1 MATRMSSRP
10 EAPHPDQPEHPAR
23 KDDDKEVGMRASM
36 WPAGPGGRA
45 ALAREA
51 AHRRLTGLTALS
63 VAAVSV
69 AALAAC
75 GSSGG
80 SSGGSSSGGSGGSG
94 YTIHAIVSATGS
106 ASFLGG
112 EEKAALLALAKHV
125 NATGGI
131 SGHPL
136 TFDIADNQSTA
147 STAVSLASPLLSQ
160 SPVLV
165 VGSLTTTDRPV
176 DDLATS
182 SGPVVYDLS
191 PGDHPKP
198 GSFVY
203 SSSNSTTNQIGAFV
217 NFAKAKGWTRVAAI
231 TSTDTS
237 GQDGWTNIEK
247 AVAASNGAVSI
258 INHQTFGP
266 KDVSVTTQLS
276 KIKSSNPQA
285 LFIWTTGT
293 PLSTVLKGMQQLSLD
308 SVPTMTTN
316 GNASDKEMQ
325 SLSNV
330 LPAQLYFPGAPFMIG
345 PQHLTGQAK
354 AQVQAFDTA
363 MKAVGQPVPDEGN
376 ALAWDPGLILVDALK
391 KLGTGASAAQIQHY
405 VSSLNGFAGINGTYN
420 FTDRSIP
427 DNRGLNIQSVYITQ
441 WSKANSNWAPASGP
455 AGMSL
460 TSP

>member
-1 MATRMSSRP
+1 MKAWI
-10 EAPHPDQPEHPAR
+10 
-23 KDDDKEVGMRASM
+23 
-36 WPAGPGGRA
+36 WPAGTGGRA

-80 SSGGSSSGGSGGSG
+80 SSGGSGGSGSGGSGSG

-136 TFDIADNQSTA
+136 TFDISDNQSSAAT
-147 STAVSLASPLLSQ
+147 SVSLASPLVSQ
-160 SPVLV
+160 APLLI

-198 GSFVY
+198 GSSVY

-217 NFAKAKGWTRVAAI
+217 NFAKTKGWTRIAAI

-237 GQDGWTNIEK
+237 GQDGWTNIAK

-266 KDVSVTTQLS
+266 TDVSVTTQLS
-276 KIKSSNPQA
+276 KIKASNPQA

-325 SLSNV
+325 SLANV

-345 PQHLTGQAK
+345 TQHLTGQAK
-354 AQVQAFDTA
+354 SQVQAFDTA
-363 MKAVGQPVPDEGN
+363 MKAAGQPVPDEGN

-391 KLGTGASAAQIQHY
+391 KLGTGASATQIQHY
-405 VSSLNGFAGINGTYN
+405 ISSLTGFAGINGTYN
-420 FTDRSIP
+420 FTDTSIP
-427 DNRGLNIQSVYITQ
+427 DNRGLTIQSVYITQ
-441 WSKANSNWAPASGP
+441 WNKAAGNWAEASGP
-455 AGMSL
+455 AGQAV

>member
-1 MATRMSSRP
+1 
-10 EAPHPDQPEHPAR
+10 
-23 KDDDKEVGMRASM
+23 MRASI
-36 WPAGPGGRA
+36 WPAETGGRA
-45 ALAREA
+45 ARARQA

-80 SSGGSSSGGSGGSG
+80 SGGSGSGGSG

-136 TFDIADNQSTA
+136 TFDISDNQSTA
-147 STAVSLASPLLSQ
+147 ATSVSLASPLVSQ
-160 SPVLV
+160 SPILI

-198 GSFVY
+198 GTSVY
-203 SSSNSTTNQIGAFV
+203 SSSNSTTNQIAAFV
-217 NFAKAKGWTRVAAI
+217 NFAKAKGWKRVAAI

-237 GQDGWTNIEK
+237 GQDGWTNIQK
-247 AVAASNGAVSI
+247 AVAASNGAVSV

-276 KIKSSNPQA
+276 KIKASNPQA

-354 AQVQAFDTA
+354 TQVQAFDSA
-363 MKAVGQPVPDEGN
+363 MKAAGQPVPDEGN
-376 ALAWDPGLILVDALK
+376 ALAWDPGLILVAALK

-405 VSSLNGFAGINGTYN
+405 ISSLNGFAGINGTYN
-420 FTDRSIP
+420 FTDTSIP
-427 DNRGLNIQSVYITQ
+427 DNRGLTIQSVYITQ
-441 WSKANSNWAPASGP
+441 WSKANSDWVPASGP
-455 AGMSL
+455 AGTTL